1 MIRYFILQ
9 TYVIGN
15 VKLIQCL
22 LKSNAFD
29 PYELLEYGMGNILTL
44 YALKRFENVL
54 SIDQC
59 KEVLTV
65 LFDMNVNVLNRVNPA
80 QNAIVFVE
88 DEDNFFA
95 QFVSDDTKK
104 SGKEKGKPKPK
115 KVEKVSKTASMKEF
129 MKSLARKILI
139 KQIQMHVTEML
150 YIFLEEGNSFDL
162 FFSIYYYN
170 INFNYY
176 FKHLNQFCLDWFQMC
191 LNLQK

>member
-1 MIRYFILQ
+1 
-9 TYVIGN
+9 
-15 VKLIQCL
+15 
-22 LKSNAFD
+22 
-29 PYELLEYGMGNILTL
+29 MGNILTL

-129 MKSLARKILI
+129 MKSLARKIII